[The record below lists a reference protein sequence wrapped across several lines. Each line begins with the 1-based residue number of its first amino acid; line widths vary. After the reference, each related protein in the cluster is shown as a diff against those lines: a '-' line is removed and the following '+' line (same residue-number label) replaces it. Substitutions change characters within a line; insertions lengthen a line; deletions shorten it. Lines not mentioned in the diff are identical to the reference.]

1 MLNVDACGVHLKVV
15 VRRCVAEV
23 LRLDFAAI
31 DGIPETATRNFL
43 RGLAVPAMFV
53 YSLVFEFP
61 EMMAGGDARA
71 QRVVV
76 VRELPQPKAGE
87 RVRARGLISPAGSEE
102 DKWRLKKHSSCSVR
116 GSSTGRDTRQRRS
129 HA

>member
-1 MLNVDACGVHLKVV
+1 M
-15 VRRCVAEV
+15 

-31 DGIPETATRNFL
+31 DGIPGDGNAKLTGFSCACHVRL
-43 RGLAVPAMFV
+43 LAG
-53 YSLVFEFP
+53 FEFP

-87 RVRARGLISPAGSEE
+87 RVRARGLIS
-102 DKWRLKKHSSCSVR
+102 
-116 GSSTGRDTRQRRS
+116 RQEARRTNGD
-129 HA
+129 